1 MVFAHFHIVMELFLH
16 CDIKIMSCDFKCTNL
31 TWCLISNVLVTHVTS
46 CEKASSSVI
55 IFYISASSTT
65 SDTKPPTPHKLPS
78 DPTDWTIDEVI
89 QHITETDP
97 ALNTHVD
104 LFRKHVSRPIICLLI

>member
-1 MVFAHFHIVMELFLH
+1 
-16 CDIKIMSCDFKCTNL
+16 MSCDLKCMNL
-31 TWCLISNVLVTHVTS
+31 TWCLISNILVRRVTS
-46 CEKASSSVI
+46 CEKTSSSVF
-55 IFYISASSTT
+55 IFFSASSTT

-89 QHITETDP
+89 HHITETDP

-104 LFRKHVSRPIICLLI
+104 LFRKHVSRPIICLLN